1 MAFNSPTTTN
11 YYLIFI
17 FVWPHLRH
25 FWSRKYASSWYMRL
39 PVIARRTVR
48 MHECHIK
55 KSFFPIVW
63 CVWVSDKYARII
75 ANPPRDT
82 THTHRPA
89 QPDCQR
95 SNQILLLFNVFF
107 FTAAA
112 HCVLWKMWHCFNDVY
127 TVVDGFLECITR
139 IELMP
144 RVFDSLTNI

>member
-1 MAFNSPTTTN
+1 
-11 YYLIFI
+11 
-17 FVWPHLRH
+17 
-25 FWSRKYASSWYMRL
+25 MRL

-107 FTAAA
+107 SLPPRIVSYGKCDTVSTIFIRLWMGFWS
-112 HCVLWKMWHCFNDVY
+112 VL
-127 TVVDGFLECITR
+127 
-139 IELMP
+139 
-144 RVFDSLTNI
+144 RVLN